1 MMQNTQEWFD
11 YLLSS
16 QWVVLGNNILIQ
28 PQRSEDGIWN
38 LGHITLNDQ
47 EVAQACPS
55 TNIQDIQEF
64 QLIHHSWQVVAFKIY
79 RPLIYFCAF
88 GKNEILEC
96 VYTAIQSLIEFGKW
110 QHDIAVFTAEDTKK
124 DLENKLSA
132 LTFDKAIHIITV
144 PATEKIDWYTSRYK
158 INAHDIFRKAQPLL
172 YLDVDIICN
181 TPLDTL
187 FIRLIDS
194 PLIHTCKEGSIGEG
208 HPESGGHWYGWRL
221 MQEDN
226 VSFNRHAKGFS
237 SGAMLFSNFNIAHPL
252 FNMIKQSAH
261 GYIQKYGYNGVSYD
275 QRFANYVLFKF
286 KKVEIDIMS
295 EWIDLYRIPQ
305 ETTLTP
311 SGHTNRGL
319 VHFLNASI
327 ENKLITMKKY
337 IEDLRFRAKS

>member
-1 MMQNTQEWFD
+1 MQNTQAWFD

-16 QWVVLGNNILIQ
+16 QWVILGNNTLIQ
-28 PQRSEDGIWN
+28 PQRSEDGKWK
-38 LGHITLNDQ
+38 LGDITSNDQ
-47 EVAQACPS
+47 EILNACPS
-55 TNIQDIQEF
+55 TDIQDVKEF
-64 QLIHHSWQVVAFKIY
+64 QLIHNAWQVAAFKIY

-132 LTFDKAIHIITV
+132 LAFDKAIHIITV
-144 PATEKIDWYTSRYK
+144 PATEKIDWYTSRYE

-181 TPLDTL
+181 APLDTL

-208 HPESGGHWYGWRL
+208 HLESGGHWYGWRL

-226 VSFNRHAKGFS
+226 VSFNRNAKGFS
-237 SGAMLFSNFNIAHPL
+237 SGAMLFSNFNIAQPL

-261 GYIQKYGYNGVSYD
+261 GYIQKHGYNGVSYD

-286 KKVEIDIMS
+286 KKVEINTMS

-311 SGHTNRGL
+311 SGYTNSGL

-337 IEDLRFRAKS
+337 IEDLRFRAKL